1 MLLVDE
7 DCRLALDDFRTGC
20 SGLERVT
27 LVPVD
32 ALKIDISFVSGM
44 LTDPAKESVVRAIVT
59 LAADLGAVTVAEGV
73 EDAPTLERLREP
85 GVDYAQGFLLGRP
98 A

>member
-1 MLLVDE
+1 
-7 DCRLALDDFRTGC
+7 
-20 SGLERVT
+20 VT

-32 ALKIDISFVSGM
+32 AIEIDISFVGGM

-59 LAADLGAVTVAEGV
+59 LAADLGAVTCAEGV
-73 EDAPTLERLREP
+73 EDAPTLERLREL